1 MYKLKLFSRVLLL
14 ILILSFFSGCRVLNQ
29 NLSTNE
35 ITEPSGDVT
44 VSSDKM
50 TAPSS
55 EATEPST
62 EAITPTETVGPRTVD
77 FLKSHLTPY
86 ITYAEAC
93 ALFGHPDEVGGNT
106 FNIRYPR
113 WDLED
118 GYFVRTVFYPTINE
132 TYAEYDATE
141 PNKETNPDGTSVVWN
156 LPIWFDHMEAYQAV
170 LCKENPTGKGQA
182 EIVEVWFEYPD
193 PWYQGE

>member
-1 MYKLKLFSRVLLL
+1 MAQKLRLFVAILLFFL
-14 ILILSFFSGCRVLNQ
+14 IMSVFIGCQSQNATALTELSA
-29 NLSTNE
+29 STQPANP
-35 ITEPSGDVT
+35 TE
-44 VSSDKM
+44 
-50 TAPSS
+50 
-55 EATEPST
+55 ST
-62 EAITPTETVGPRTVD
+62 DDLTDPMQTETVGPRTVD